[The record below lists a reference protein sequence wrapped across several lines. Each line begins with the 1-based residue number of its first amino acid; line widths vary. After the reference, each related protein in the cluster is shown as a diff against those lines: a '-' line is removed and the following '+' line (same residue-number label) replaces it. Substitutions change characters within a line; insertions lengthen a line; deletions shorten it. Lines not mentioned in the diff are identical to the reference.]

1 MKSKTVA
8 FPLLGAGNCAIPY
21 NTALGIAVREIRNF
35 MLRKKNCDMEV
46 MLVLYPN

>member
-21 NTALGIAVREIRNF
+21 DTALGIAVREISSFLEEN
-35 MLRKKNCDMEV
+35 DMTV
-46 MLVLYPN
+46 ILVLYPN